1 MKARESGMPEKDIW
15 ESFFNPAEI
24 LKIMK
29 LDKNVTNAVEF
40 GCGYGTFSIP
50 AARIVKGA
58 IYAIDIDP
66 DMVALTREAA
76 DRQKFNNIQVI
87 LRDFIEKG
95 SGFDD
100 ENADYAMLFNILHL
114 ENPQRLLRE
123 AWRNLKP
130 GGTLGIIHWKY
141 DPKTPRGPSLEI
153 RPKPYQCIEWAKDVG
168 FNNPRQFDLK
178 PYHYGI
184 VLKKEAGTC
193 LA

>member
-1 MKARESGMPEKDIW
+1 MKVRESGMPEKDIW
-15 ESFFNPAEI
+15 ESFFDPEEI
-24 LKIMK
+24 LKKMK

-50 AARIVKGA
+50 AARIVKGT

-66 DMVALTREAA
+66 DMVALTQKAA
-76 DRQKFNNIQVI
+76 EGKKLNNIQVI
-87 LRDFIEKG
+87 LRDFIEEG
-95 SGFDD
+95 TGFAD
-100 ENADYAMLFNILHL
+100 ENVDYAILFNILHF

-123 AWRNLKP
+123 AWRNLKL

-153 RPKPYQCIEWAKDVG
+153 RPKPYQCIEWAKAVG
-168 FNNPRQFDLK
+168 FSSPEQLDLK

-184 VLKKEAGTC
+184 VLKKEAGK
-193 LA
+193 